1 MQGRKTC
8 AQAGSQEHARVSAP
22 VCAASFLAEDR
33 LPTTD
38 ITRPG
43 PGATLTQKTK
53 LHGSEKR
60 SPFLRRHHAGMQ
72 APDSVR
78 SVEVERE
85 AKTWGGS
92 QGGPKDPVH
101 ATTSLTLGTV
111 GHLAFIIPP

>member
-8 AQAGSQEHARVSAP
+8 AQAGSQEHARLSAP

-38 ITRPG
+38 ITGPG
-43 PGATLTQKTK
+43 PGATVTQKTK

-60 SPFLRRHHAGMQ
+60 SPFLRRHGAGMQ

-85 AKTWGGS
+85 AKTRSEKPRLGAGLS
-92 QGGPKDPVH
+92 VAQK
-101 ATTSLTLGTV
+101 TLFTP
-111 GHLAFIIPP
+111 LPA